1 MPDSGNSIIKIK
13 FSLSSLYRTC
23 KMFRLKIAFK
33 ARCFPH
39 KMIVFLILT
48 PCFLKLVVKRLR
60 EVRESSVCNKVVTAF
75 NNLPS
80 VIRAVSPTT
89 SGYALE
95 TGSYKKNEGTHQK
108 F

>member
-1 MPDSGNSIIKIK
+1 
-13 FSLSSLYRTC
+13 
-23 KMFRLKIAFK
+23 MFRLKIAFK

-75 NNLPS
+75 NNLLS
-80 VIRAVSPTT
+80 VILSKGGISNNFR
-89 SGYALE
+89 LCLR
-95 TGSYKKNEGTHQK
+95 NRLI
-108 F
+108 